1 MTIHKYPLRVTD
13 TQEIPMPFG
22 AEILC
27 VQVQHGTPCLW
38 AIVKPSKLNPLQPKT
53 IEVYGT
59 GHDMPQ
65 DMGIN
70 RKYIGTFQ
78 MNSGS
83 LVFHVF
89 ERV

>member
-1 MTIHKYPLRVTD
+1 MTIHKYPLRVMD

-38 AIVKPSKLNPLQPKT
+38 AMVFAENRLEPRT
-53 IEVYGT
+53 IEAFGT
-59 GHDMPQ
+59 GHEMPP
-65 DMGIN
+65 N
-70 RKYIGTFQ
+70 THRKYIGTFQ
-78 MNSGS
+78 MNGGA